1 VFLFIE
7 EKMNTKKPKRPLSRK
22 SRFNAAIRTLI
33 KPTHF
38 ITLSLC
44 QGRGIANDNGGVSML
59 TGDDAIYTKM
69 HKGFV
74 ESLSKR
80 LVNRTVWKF
89 HRPILRSAFAL
100 EGGSIQKRTHAHMII
115 NKPDDVDDA
124 LFCSLVI
131 DTAEK
136 NPWVLNSKH
145 AVHIARLDS
154 FSEKRSS
161 VYYMTKDGFDRL
173 SFT

>member
-1 VFLFIE
+1 MIP
-7 EKMNTKKPKRPLSRK
+7 KKPKLQLSRR
-22 SRFNAAIRTLI
+22 SRFNLAILTLI

-44 QGRGIANDNGGVSML
+44 QGRAIANANGGVSWL
-59 TGDDAIYTKM
+59 KGDDAIYTKM
-69 HKGFV
+69 HTGFM

-100 EGGSIQKRTHAHMII
+100 EGGTNGKLVHAHMII
-115 NKPDDVDDA
+115 AKPDDVDEEQ
-124 LFCSLVI
+124 FCKLVEE
-131 DTAEK
+131 TAAR
-136 NPWVLNSKH
+136 NPWVMNGEF
-145 AVHIARLDS
+145 AVHIQSLS
-154 FSEKRSS
+154 SVSEKRRC
-161 VYYMTKDGFDRL
+161 VFYTTKEGSDRL